1 MQMSDV
7 MLKEKKMHIERI
19 GQGPDLVL
27 LHGWG
32 LNSAVWQ
39 EIVPTLSHHY
49 SLHLVDLPG
58 FGFSQNT
65 LIDSAD
71 LSLWSETV
79 LAQLPTQFNLLG
91 WSMGG
96 LIALRMALDHP
107 SRIQRLVLT
116 GSTPCFLQQ
125 NNWPGIRPDVLS
137 GFNRA
142 LQSNA
147 GKTIE
152 RFLAIQSMGSESVKE
167 DVKRLKLWL
176 QQRPDPSPIALKAG
190 LQLLESIDL
199 RAELSALRCSVLGL
213 YGRLDSLVPVAAVPI
228 MRSLFPD
235 IHTVIFPQAAHTP
248 FLSHPQLFIESL
260 REFID

>member
-1 MQMSDV
+1 
-7 MLKEKKMHIERI
+7 MHIERI

-39 EIVPTLSHHY
+39 EIVPTLSAKY

-79 LAQLPTQFNLLG
+79 LAELPAQFNLLG

-125 NNWPGIRPDVLS
+125 IDWPGIRSDVLS

-142 LQSNA
+142 LQKDA

-176 QQRPDPSPIALKAG
+176 QQRPDPSPIALQAG
-190 LQLLESIDL
+190 LQLLETIDL
-199 RAELSALRCSVLGL
+199 RAELSVLRCPVLGL
-213 YGRLDSLVPVAAVPI
+213 YGRLDSLVPVAVVPEMAV
-228 MRSLFPD
+228 LFPD
-235 IHTVIFPQAAHTP
+235 LRSVIFAQAAHTP
-248 FLSHPQLFIESL
+248 FLSHPQLFIEALESFL
-260 REFID
+260 D